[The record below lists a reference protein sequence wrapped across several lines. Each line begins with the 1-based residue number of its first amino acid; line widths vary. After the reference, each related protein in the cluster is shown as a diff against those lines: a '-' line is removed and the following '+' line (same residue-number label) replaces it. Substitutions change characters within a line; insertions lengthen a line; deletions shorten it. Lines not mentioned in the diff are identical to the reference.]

1 MGVPSSSSDRAEA
14 ESKTLVSNAISLLE
28 SARRNPEGARQRRFA
43 DDKEA
48 LSKKA
53 LKKQRKEGSQAEN
66 MVHATLLST
75 AGSASSRKAKY
86 ARAVA
91 QLEEARRERRNQE
104 SLYDRNVQKLSQQ
117 SMKVN
122 AKIID
127 KITRQHLKIPLI
139 EKKEKAEENWSVFAE
154 IDRKAE
160 EKRLRKKKREAGE
173 L

>member
-117 SMKVN
+117 SMKVSMSV
-122 AKIID
+122 AVASTQSVTVSAFQVLVCMALLILEWYTVSIDQCKI
-127 KITRQHLKIPLI
+127 LLY
-139 EKKEKAEENWSVFAE
+139 N
-154 IDRKAE
+154 
-160 EKRLRKKKREAGE
+160 G
-173 L
+173 